1 MKSCILSGYVLD
13 NHSKKGIADVSVT
26 NGRDVVKTDKNGFY
40 EISKWEKGSF
50 ITVTTASGYVCK
62 SFYHVI
68 KENVK
73 QYNFYFE
80 ESKIKKAQAHSFI
93 QISDTEI
100 GTESETG
107 WLDEVKELIEE
118 NEPAFL
124 IHTGDICYEYG
135 LKNHLEL
142 MNSENMGCPVYYV
155 IGNHDYVDG
164 DYGEQLYEQ
173 IYGPVCY
180 SFEVG
185 DTHYAVTPIHY
196 GDFSSKFSSKDRWQW
211 LKNDLKNTNP
221 YMKLVIF
228 NHTKSPT
235 EDYVLPLDFGSLDLK
250 KYNLKAWIFGHY
262 HYNYID
268 EKHGVLNISTAR
280 PDCGGID
287 SSPAGIRLINVNK
300 DGITT
305 KMYYRDLGCSTK
317 PEGADKYIK
326 LSGNA
331 LFCDTILNDSKL
343 YAATSCDDRPVS
355 CGVYCVNPENMDII
369 WFYKTKNS
377 IKNNLVISGNKI
389 IAMNTQGRLYC
400 LDKNSGEL
408 IWEQSVGVGE
418 ALGTSS
424 AMTIGEETLFAGSS
438 MKISAVDMRN
448 GNVKWSLNTDRGENS
463 PAEFVLDREKLLVS
477 SHWNALAC
485 IDAAKGKL
493 KWTNDD
499 ENLRFRSSTPTFIN
513 SKTILAADSN
523 AIMMINSQNGNIEFK
538 KVFEN
543 IDFSSSA
550 KPAIYNNIAYIA
562 TASSGVV
569 GFDIAEKKLV
579 CKIETGSSIL
589 FTAPYSGIDSMTV
602 EATPTVF
609 EDELYFGANDGFI
622 YSVDLKTNRLKKKY
636 NAGSAVLGKVAVTK
650 TQIYACAFNG
660 YLISFKK

>member
-1 MKSCILSGYVLD
+1 MVW
-13 NHSKKGIADVSVT
+13 SK
-26 NGRDVVKTDKNGFY
+26 R
-40 EISKWEKGSF
+40 
-50 ITVTTASGYVCK
+50 
-62 SFYHVI
+62 
-68 KENVK
+68 
-73 QYNFYFE
+73 
-80 ESKIKKAQAHSFI
+80 
-93 QISDTEI
+93 
-100 GTESETG
+100 
-107 WLDEVKELIEE
+107 
-118 NEPAFL
+118 
-124 IHTGDICYEYG
+124 
-135 LKNHLEL
+135 
-142 MNSENMGCPVYYV
+142 
-155 IGNHDYVDG
+155 
-164 DYGEQLYEQ
+164 
-173 IYGPVCY
+173 
-180 SFEVG
+180 
-185 DTHYAVTPIHY
+185 
-196 GDFSSKFSSKDRWQW
+196 
-211 LKNDLKNTNP
+211 
-221 YMKLVIF
+221 
-228 NHTKSPT
+228 
-235 EDYVLPLDFGSLDLK
+235 
-250 KYNLKAWIFGHY
+250 
-262 HYNYID
+262 
-268 EKHGVLNISTAR
+268 
-280 PDCGGID
+280 
-287 SSPAGIRLINVNK
+287 
-300 DGITT
+300 
-305 KMYYRDLGCSTK
+305 
-317 PEGADKYIK
+317 
-326 LSGNA
+326 
-331 LFCDTILNDSKL
+331 
-343 YAATSCDDRPVS
+343 
-355 CGVYCVNPENMDII
+355 
-369 WFYKTKNS
+369 
-377 IKNNLVISGNKI
+377 
-389 IAMNTQGRLYC
+389 
-400 LDKNSGEL
+400 
-408 IWEQSVGVGE
+408 E

-569 GFDIAEKKLV
+569 GFDIAGKKLV